1 MPDHSSCQFKAP
13 HQRGV
18 YRCCKRST
26 DNTAYGAA
34 SMQNCFVQNCFGRG
48 VRRFSTNY
56 PLPDARLCEKI
67 FSPGL
72 SCVKSLS
79 LAVFRTRGAA
89 LQTLS
94 GRFSFCSRAADP

>member
-1 MPDHSSCQFKAP
+1 
-13 HQRGV
+13 
-18 YRCCKRST
+18 
-26 DNTAYGAA
+26 
-34 SMQNCFVQNCFGRG
+34 MQNCFGLYPRDKKPGAAVGARHASPEKFHKRAGEACLTPTGLRG

-79 LAVFRTRGAA
+79 LAVFRTLGAA
-89 LQTLS
+89 PQTLS